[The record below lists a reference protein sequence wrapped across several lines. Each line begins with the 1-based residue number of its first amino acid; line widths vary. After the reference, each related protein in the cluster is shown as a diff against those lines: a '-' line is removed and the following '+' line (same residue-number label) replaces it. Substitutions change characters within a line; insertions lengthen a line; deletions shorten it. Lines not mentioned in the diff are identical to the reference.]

1 MEIVLCICCCICIIK
16 IIWDYIER
24 KQMKMM
30 LNMITEQLDN
40 KKNEQEKYIR
50 IKTTNP
56 EIQQLINSINIFLE
70 KQYEQAVEYRKRSQQ
85 AMQMMTNISH
95 DIKTPLTVLGGY
107 TEMLQNRAEK
117 GDDMNKLNELI
128 AKMKEKT
135 DRSIKSINQLFDMI
149 KIESGDYVV
158 ELQNQDIVSIC
169 EETILEYY
177 DLLEESEYEV
187 QINLPEKPIMVL
199 IDKKATSRILKNL
212 VDNAIKYGKDGKYF
226 GISINSIANSD
237 FIEVRIED
245 HGKGISKDECND
257 IFRRSYRVEKND
269 KNVRGSGL
277 GLAIS
282 QNLAVMMQGSI
293 TVESIQGEKTVF
305 CWKIKS

>member
-1 MEIVLCICCCICIIK
+1 M
-16 IIWDYIER
+16 
-24 KQMKMM
+24 
-30 LNMITEQLDN
+30 
-40 KKNEQEKYIR
+40 
-50 IKTTNP
+50 
-56 EIQQLINSINIFLE
+56 
-70 KQYEQAVEYRKRSQQ
+70 
-85 AMQMMTNISH
+85 
-95 DIKTPLTVLGGY
+95 
-107 TEMLQNRAEK
+107 
-117 GDDMNKLNELI
+117 
-128 AKMKEKT
+128 
-135 DRSIKSINQLFDMI
+135 
-149 KIESGDYVV
+149 
-158 ELQNQDIVSIC
+158 
-169 EETILEYY
+169 
-177 DLLEESEYEV
+177 LEESEYEV

-199 IDKKATSRILKNL
+199 IDKKAASRILKNL

-245 HGKGISKDECND
+245 HGKGIPKDECND